1 MDANQSQLWRWNN
14 PSGVTSWHPEDLL
27 PLPVITLRVL
37 LSGSGSESQGLFWV
51 EQANLWRWWLAVFQG
66 RVALLGLTGP
76 LSSLLTPFQ
85 TSAKG
90 GTPKTKGNSEG
101 GKEVREI
108 GGSPPQATRGSSSS
122 PVPFNH
128 LPARGHAISFLRPC
142 LPSNFSWVLT
152 GDSITASFTY
162 CFLVCM
168 LFHTGTICLNPKSK
182 SLIFIQSQVPW
193 CWKTLLSLLLLLTK
207 SLL

>member
-14 PSGVTSWHPEDLL
+14 PSGITSWHPEDLL

-37 LSGSGSESQGLFWV
+37 LSGSGSESQGLVWV
-51 EQANLWRWWLAVFQG
+51 EQANLWGWWLAVFQG

-90 GTPKTKGNSEG
+90 GTPRTKGNSEG

-108 GGSPPQATRGSSSS
+108 GGTPPQATRGL
-122 PVPFNH
+122 H
-128 LPARGHAISFLRPC
+128 LPLCHSTTCQQEGMPFPFCDPASPQISLGY
-142 LPSNFSWVLT
+142 S
-152 GDSITASFTY
+152 
-162 CFLVCM
+162 LV
-168 LFHTGTICLNPKSK
+168 TP
-182 SLIFIQSQVPW
+182 
-193 CWKTLLSLLLLLTK
+193 LLLLSPIA
-207 SLL
+207 SLYVCSSILVQSV